1 MAEPKESVRVS
12 MRWEELLANPYTMNA
27 DGQPTVHL
35 EVRDWQEDLAGEIVS
50 SISAFEIEWDEA
62 EIVVDLNV
70 FLPHTATIDYDVEAL
85 VPAILTA
92 VEMATGKDRGQ
103 MVPFI
108 RNVSFDLED
117 PGFLIRLYAAR
128 FGGHGLRGT
137 IIARKEQ
144 TTILLDRILHPDWT
158 GARVSLNLGVISHEH

>member
-1 MAEPKESVRVS
+1 MAESKPVCVS

-35 EVRDWQEDLAGEIVS
+35 AVRDWQEDLAGEILS
-50 SISAFEIEWDEA
+50 SIEAFDIDWGEA
-62 EIVVDLNV
+62 ELVVDLNV

-92 VEMATGKDRGQ
+92 VEIATGKDRGR

-108 RNVSFDLED
+108 RNISFDLED
-117 PGFLIRLYAAR
+117 PGFLIRLYAAH
-128 FGGHGLRGT
+128 FGGHGLCGT
-137 IIARKEQ
+137 IDVQPTQ
-144 TTILLDRILHPDWT
+144 TSIVLDQALPMDWAGT
-158 GARVSLNLGVISHEH
+158 RVGLSLGVITNEH